1 MNSRRVNRKR
11 VHFLFPIFLCIL
23 SFGPVR
29 AEAGIDAA
37 GLVLKKIIEAK
48 VYPRSEC
55 LSALEEE
62 SSEGWTSV
70 ALREKHNKQCGG
82 DPEVAPVIDRFRLH
96 SKTGKIQHYNP
107 LDDEYESFEKFLSGL
122 KSR

>member
-1 MNSRRVNRKR
+1 MNSRRVSRKR
-11 VHFLFPIFLCIL
+11 VHFFLPFSLLVL
-23 SFGPVR
+23 SCDSVR
-29 AEAGIDAA
+29 AETGVDAA

-107 LDDEYESFEKFLSGL
+107 LDDEYESFEKFLSGR